1 MTAALGARAARGTL
15 WLGLVNLVSKG
26 SQMAVT
32 VVLAAFLTETDLGLA
47 TLAVSLVNIGQVVQ
61 SMGVYD
67 VITRT
72 RRDPDA
78 MAGTVLTTSIGIGVL
93 LALVGGLAAGPIAA
107 TLGAPAAAPLVVLT
121 AFSLPFSAAGGVQM
135 GVLHRALDFRRR
147 LLPDAGSAVI
157 GAAVTVA
164 LAAAGVGAYSLAFG
178 LLTTAVLQPV
188 LGVLVGVRIRPRFD
202 GGAAAEA
209 GRWTAVVGPAAIV
222 AILLTTVHYTVV
234 SRVLGP
240 DAVGVYSLAFRIAW
254 VPYIMIAIVL
264 GAVAFPVYTRLL
276 AERDDPA
283 ALPATL
289 PAAVGRFTHVLL
301 VVVGGMYAVAALL
314 ADRIV
319 VLGTRWA
326 PAAAVLALLCGYGL
340 AISVLQ
346 TWYEAIRAAGRPR
359 WYLGLQVAH
368 LVLLVGGLLLATPHG
383 LVVAAAAQTAA
394 AAVLL
399 PVAWVALW
407 RAGGAPRAAVLA
419 RSLLGP
425 ALGALGCLLVVRVA
439 DRFDLFGGP
448 ASLPGAV
455 AAGLVLVLCYLVVI
469 VVVDRGAVREL
480 RSLLRPG

>member
-1 MTAALGARAARGTL
+1 MTTALGASAARGTL

-32 VVLAAFLTETDLGLA
+32 VVLAAFLTETELGLA

-78 MAGTVLTTSIGIGVL
+78 MAGTVLTASVAVGLVLAAVGVL
-93 LALVGGLAAGPIAA
+93 AADPIAA
-107 TLGAPAAAPLVVLT
+107 ALGAPAAAPLVVLT
-121 AFSLPFSAAGGVQM
+121 ALSLPFTAAGGVQM

-147 LLPDAGSAVI
+147 MLPDAGSAVV
-157 GAAVTVA
+157 GAGVTVA
-164 LAAAGVGAYSLAFG
+164 LAVAGVGSYSLAVG
-178 LLTTAVLQPV
+178 LLVSAVLQPV
-188 LGVLVGVRIRPRFD
+188 FGTLVGVRVRPRWD
-202 GGAAAEA
+202 AAAAAEA
-209 GRWTAVVGPAAIV
+209 GRWTAVVGPAAVV
-222 AILLTTVHYTVV
+222 AILLISVHYPLV

-276 AERDDPA
+276 AERGPA
-283 ALPATL
+283 EL

-301 VVVGGMYAVAALL
+301 VVVGGLYAIAALL

-319 VLGTRWA
+319 VLGERWA
-326 PAAAVLALLCGYGL
+326 PAVPVLVLLCGYGL

-346 TWYEAIRAAGRPR
+346 TWYEAIRGAGRPR
-359 WYLGLQVAH
+359 WYLALQVAH
-368 LVLLVGGLLLATPHG
+368 LVLLVTGLLVATPHG
-383 LVVAAAAQTAA
+383 LVAAAGAQLAA
-394 AAVLL
+394 AAVLV

-407 RAGGAPRAAVLA
+407 RAGAAPRARVLL
-419 RSLLGP
+419 RGLLGP
-425 ALGALGCLLVVRVA
+425 VLGALACLAAVTAAGALGLLGAPSSLVGALVEGVLLVACYAGVVA
-439 DRFDLFGGP
+439 
-448 ASLPGAV
+448 
-455 AAGLVLVLCYLVVI
+455 
-469 VVVDRGAVREL
+469 VVDRGALREL
-480 RSLLRPG
+480 RAMLRPEVPA